1 MFSMMK
7 SLVLRRCMRSSAQ
20 RIMGVMSLLLCLNIL
35 AASLPS
41 LELVGLFRD
50 TAVVRIDGQQRLLKV
65 GASSPEGVRLIS
77 ASSDSAVISFEGNR
91 MRLKLSQKVSGSYA
105 KVAAPRVT
113 IPADSF
119 GQYRVRGSINDTFL
133 NCLVDTGASLIAMS
147 SVQAERLGIDYLGG
161 DKGRVE
167 TANGEATSYFV
178 NLNKVTIGGI
188 TRHNVRA
195 AVVDGLYP
203 AEVLLGMSFLGG
215 LTLHEKNGVMNLVQ
229 DN

>member
-1 MFSMMK
+1 MFSRVPVP
-7 SLVLRRCMRSSAQ
+7 SIALRASAPWWVSCITCMLFTS
-20 RIMGVMSLLLCLNIL
+20 GIL

-50 TAVVRIDGQQRLLKV
+50 TAVIRVDGQQRLIKK

-77 ASSDSAVISFEGNR
+77 QTSDTATISFAGKQQ
-91 MRLKLSQKVSGSYA
+91 RLKLSQKVSGSYA
-105 KVAAPRVT
+105 KVEAPRIT
-113 IPADSF
+113 IPADAF
-119 GQYRVRGSINDTFL
+119 GQYRVRGSINDQFL
-133 NCLVDTGASLIAMS
+133 TCLVDTGASVIAMS
-147 SVQAERLGIDYLGG
+147 SAQAERLGIDYLGG
-161 DKGRVE
+161 DKGNVE
-167 TANGEATSYFV
+167 TANGEAVSYFIT
-178 NLNKVTIGGI
+178 LNKVTIGGI

-215 LTLHEKNGVMNLVQ
+215 LTLHEKNGVMNLIQ